1 MDPITAI
8 GLLSSIATLI
18 SVTGEAI
25 RLVGSFK
32 DGEREIAGLS
42 NHLSLFEENLKGLD
56 RVFRSRPVAHQISV
70 EPVKHGIDESYATL
84 RDLQKRLRQIS
95 MAESSTIRRMR
106 WVQHKSSLEKIDNRI
121 KGQCAML
128 HSLVSVAQM
137 EMLLAMCSRDSQ
149 LLEICSNVA
158 GEMARDT
165 IETRDLPLVR
175 TPSDPARTV
184 DSRKAAYPE
193 DNLGASVQNSVS
205 PADTSDGSLLAPGVW
220 NRPRQGSS
228 SIAPSIGS
236 PAPSP
241 ATSVLSSLNESVSAI
256 TVPDQDEAIQTPNPG
271 RVTRARS
278 VDTEALVIR
287 RACRFDCYC
296 RCHKQTIEVSN
307 DLFSRFNSP
316 IFKQSQGLQLECS
329 EPDCAGATSSQTR
342 VLPSAF
348 FHRAFSRL
356 ASMQRVRAMYNL
368 NAYRMVP
375 EGSDAIRY
383 VKHDNLDKLKM
394 CISSREATPWDTAPD
409 GWSLLHV
416 AVYARQL
423 PTVKY
428 LCDIGV
434 DTDTADLGARKP
446 VDLAIL
452 KSLAAD
458 ATEVEKDIVR
468 IFAKDDDHVADFEF
482 TPIHIAVLD
491 LYDASDSERP
501 KLEDLIEFVDNANN
515 APPGTNWAQWK
526 TRYQKQSPLY
536 VAIIEQFR
544 ASALERNST
553 PKVIHNLLD
562 QKDRKFHWTP
572 LHWAALTNRADKMRI
587 LVKNGADPF
596 IKSNLSANIIHAA
609 VESNALQ
616 SLAYAIEISRCYP
629 EQLSIDQPNV
639 WGESPLM
646 MAAQGCLVD
655 CVRLLLAAGAD
666 RAVRRDNQQVALH
679 YAGLSSRGESRRQTV
694 ALLCQNSEQ
703 DYLHINAQDE
713 DGRPPLFD
721 LLDDAICVEE
731 LIGNGADLNIQDRTG
746 KNVYHH
752 VCVQDESESLRTL
765 IRLCPSTALLKQ
777 KDQDGNTPLIEA
789 LQHGS
794 TRSATI
800 LLDSDDIGDVYG
812 GDGWAAVHYATKAGD
827 PRLLEKVL
835 QHSSYRKGMR
845 TRDGKTAQVIAME
858 SGTWCGQVK
867 ELLRKY
873 DSLACGYDE
882 T

>member
-1 MDPITAI
+1 MDPITTI
-8 GLLSSIATLI
+8 GLVGSIANLI
-18 SVTGEAI
+18 TFTGETI
-25 RLVGSFK
+25 QLVRSFK
-32 DGEREIAGLS
+32 DGERELADLS
-42 NHLSLFEENLKGLD
+42 NHLSLFEENLKGFD
-56 RVFRSRPVAHQISV
+56 RVFRSRRVVHQISV
-70 EPVKHGIDESYATL
+70 ETVKNGIDESYTTL
-84 RDLQKRLRQIS
+84 KDLQKRLQQIARS
-95 MAESSTIRRMR
+95 ESSTIRRMR
-106 WVQHKSSLEKIDNRI
+106 WVQHKSSLERIDGRI

-137 EMLLAMCSRDSQ
+137 EMMLAMCSQNPQ
-149 LLEICSNVA
+149 LLEVCSNVA
-158 GEMARDT
+158 EEMARDT
-165 IETRDLPLVR
+165 IDRRDLPILR
-175 TPSDPARTV
+175 TPTDPAPTV
-184 DSRKAAYPE
+184 ECRPAACKE
-193 DNLGASVQNSVS
+193 ENISAVVRNSVS
-205 PADTSDGSLLAPGVW
+205 SANSSDRSLLAPGVW
-220 NRPRQGSS
+220 NRPRQNSSSTSS
-228 SIAPSIGS
+228 SIGSSAPSQ
-236 PAPSP
+236 
-241 ATSVLSSLNESVSAI
+241 ATSVFSSLNESVSCI
-256 TVPDQDEAIQTPNPG
+256 TVPDQEEAIQTPNP
-271 RVTRARS
+271 VRATSARG

-296 RCHKQTIEVSN
+296 RCHKQTLEVTN
-307 DLFSRFNSP
+307 DVFSRFNSP
-316 IFKQSQGLQLECS
+316 IFRQSKGLRLECS

-342 VLPSAF
+342 VLPSTF

-356 ASMQRVRAMYNL
+356 ASMQRVRVMYNL
-368 NAYRMVP
+368 NTYRMVP

-383 VKHDNLDKLKM
+383 IKHDNLDKLKM

-409 GWSLLHV
+409 GWSLLHI

-434 DTDTADLGARKP
+434 DIDTVDLGARKP

-452 KSLAAD
+452 KALTPD
-458 ATEVEKDIVR
+458 ATEVEKEIVR
-468 IFAKDDDHVADFEF
+468 IFAKDDDYLADYEF

-515 APPGTNWAQWK
+515 SPPGTNWARWK

-553 PKVIHNLLD
+553 SKVIHNLLD

-587 LVKNGADPF
+587 LVENGADPF
-596 IKSNLSANIIHAA
+596 IQSNLNANIIHAA

-616 SLAYAIEISRCYP
+616 SLAYALEISRCYP
-629 EQLSIDQPNV
+629 EQLRINQPNV

-666 RAVRRDNQQVALH
+666 RAVRRENQQVALH
-679 YAGLSSRGESRRQTV
+679 YVGLSPRGDSRRQTV
-694 ALLCQNSEQ
+694 ALLCQNSGQ
-703 DYLHINAQDE
+703 DYSHINAQDE

-721 LLDDAICVEE
+721 FLDDAICVEE
-731 LIGNGADLNIQDRTG
+731 LIRNGADLNIQDNTG

-752 VCVQDESESLRTL
+752 VCVQDENESLRTL
-765 IRLCPSTALLKQ
+765 IRLCPSTTMLKQ

-794 TRSATI
+794 TRSAMI

-812 GDGWAAVHYATKAGD
+812 GDGWAAVHYATKVGD

-873 DSLACGYDE
+873 NSLA
-882 T
+882 